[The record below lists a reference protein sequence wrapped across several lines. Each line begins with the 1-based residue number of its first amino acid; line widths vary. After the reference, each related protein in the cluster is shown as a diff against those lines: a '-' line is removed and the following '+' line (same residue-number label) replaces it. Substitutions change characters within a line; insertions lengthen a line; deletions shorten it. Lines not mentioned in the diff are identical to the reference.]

1 MPYSFKTS
9 AYGLGLLPL
18 LTEIPDFGGQ
28 RREGEALPTACAT
41 GVKGSIT
48 GWRGAQACRA
58 HGPVIDGC
66 VSNHSPLDARLTR
79 WWRTLTKARGYA
91 SHNRWYRNLR
101 MN

>member
-48 GWRGAQACRA
+48 GWRGAQ
-58 HGPVIDGC
+58 
-66 VSNHSPLDARLTR
+66 
-79 WWRTLTKARGYA
+79 
-91 SHNRWYRNLR
+91 
-101 MN
+101 